1 MAEPLTKKQ
10 ILDATE
16 QVLRKFGL
24 EKTSVVDVAKA
35 LNVSH
40 GTLYRHFKSKA
51 TLKEAVAE
59 RWLHEVS
66 VPLAS
71 IVDKEGSAIEKV
83 RMWLEKL
90 IHIKQTKASEDPELF
105 AMYNALA
112 EENVESIE
120 KHIKELISQLAEIV
134 EEGVNA
140 GEFQNDNIN
149 EKASAI
155 FFATARFHHPALA
168 KEWTSPNIKKE
179 FNVVFDIIKFGIVKN
194 IK

>member
-16 QVLRKFGL
+16 QVLRKYGL

-35 LNVSH
+35 LGVSH
-40 GTLYRHFKSKA
+40 GTLYRHFTNKA
-51 TLKEAVAE
+51 ALKEAVAE
-59 RWLHEVS
+59 RWLQEVS

-71 IVDKEGSAIEKV
+71 IVKKEGSAIEKT

-90 IHIKQTKASEDPELF
+90 IHIKQTKALEDPELF

-112 EENVESIE
+112 EESVESIE
-120 KHIKELISQLAEIV
+120 KHIKDLISQLNEIV
-134 EEGVNA
+134 QEGVNS
-140 GEFQNDNIN
+140 GEFQSEHAN
-149 EKASAI
+149 EQAAAI

-168 KEWTSPNIKKE
+168 KEWTSPHIKKE
-179 FNVVFDIIKFGIVKN
+179 FSLVWEIIKFGIKDRA
-194 IK
+194 